1 MKRHIVKIVLFAAL
15 AFTATSCTDDL
26 SVLPNDRL
34 VVDNYYTTENDF
46 RKGVDYA
53 YDAFKAGGYYSLDNS
68 QVIIPD
74 ILSDNL
80 IQNPQGRRSNNSA
93 FVFDIAAN
101 VGDVTSVYGAGY
113 AVAARANAV
122 LDKINNLPAGAFR
135 TNIEAEAR
143 GIRAIAHFD
152 VVRRYCKIPT
162 QSADAAGSMGI
173 AYVEKFDPF
182 LVTSRNL
189 NVSQVYDKIISDL
202 LFAEQNITQNANVGK
217 LTKAAIQGMLS
228 RVYLYK
234 GDYDNVILWG
244 QKALALN
251 PSVGTIANFKNIWAD
266 TSNDGVLFKVLNSS
280 IENIKTG
287 SCYNQTVGGQ
297 IKSEYVVDYDFYTKF
312 ASTDIRKSSYIVT
325 SPFSGKNYNNVI
337 KYKQATGKPIEA
349 VDVKYLRSAEVLL
362 NVAEAMFKK
371 GNESGAL
378 ALLNTLRTQ
387 RYTGF
392 VPGAETG
399 QNLWNAIML
408 ERRLELAFETDRF
421 FTLKRL
427 GLPIQRSNFGPES
440 NGTGNPAS
448 VLNLPVSSHKWQLPI
463 PQGAIDI
470 NPQIQ
475 QNLGY

>member
-1 MKRHIVKIVLFAAL
+1 MKQNIVKIVLFASL
-15 AFTATSCTDDL
+15 AFIASSCTEDL

-34 VVDNYYTTENDF
+34 VEDTYYITENDF

-53 YDAFKAGGYYSLDNS
+53 YDAFKMAGYYSGDNA

-93 FVFDIAAN
+93 YIFDIAAN
-101 VGDVTSVYGAGY
+101 VGAVTSVYGGGY

-122 LDKINNLPAGAFR
+122 LDKINNLPAGSFR
-135 TNIEAEAR
+135 NNIEAEAKA
-143 GIRAIAHFD
+143 IRAIAHFD
-152 VVRRYCKIPT
+152 IVRRYCKIPT

-182 LVTSRNL
+182 LVTTRNL
-189 NVSQVYDKIISDL
+189 SVSQVYDKIIADL
-202 LFAEQNITQNANVGK
+202 VFAEQNITQTANVGK
-217 LTKAAIQGMLS
+217 LTKAAVQGMLS

-244 QKALALN
+244 QKSLASSS
-251 PSVGTIANFKNIWAD
+251 SVGSIANFKNIWAD

-287 SCYNQTVGGQ
+287 SCYNQTVSGQ
-297 IKSEYVVDYDFYTKF
+297 IKSEYVVDYDFFTKF
-312 ASTDIRKSSYIVT
+312 ASTDIRKTSYIQT
-325 SPFSGKNYNNVI
+325 SVFSGKNYNNVI

-349 VDVKYLRSAEVLL
+349 VDIKYLRSAEVLL
-362 NVAEAMFKK
+362 NVAEAMYKK
-371 GNESGAL
+371 GNESGAIS
-378 ALLNTLRTQ
+378 LLNTLRTQ
-387 RYTGF
+387 RYSGY
-392 VPGAETG
+392 VPGTETG

-427 GLPIQRSNFGPES
+427 GLPIQRSNFGPEAD
-440 NGTGNPAS
+440 GAGNPAT
-448 VLNLPVSSHKWQLPI
+448 VLTLPVASHKWQLPI
-463 PQGAIDI
+463 PQAAID
-470 NPQIQ
+470 NNNQIQ
-475 QNLGY
+475 QNPGY